1 MALSS
6 LRGVIAAVPTPV
18 TPEGEPDIAR
28 FMQHAS
34 WALANGCDALN
45 VLGTT
50 GEANSFSADQRKEV
64 MSAAALVLP
73 PYYYKGISDDGLF
86 AWFERLITATRAR
99 SGPIYLYNFPQLTGV
114 PFSVEFA
121 RRLKTAFP
129 DRIAGAKDSS
139 GDLAYASRL
148 AEIPDF
154 DVFPSSETSIAK
166 AASERYAG
174 CISASVSV
182 TAPLVGRF
190 WADPQN
196 GVLAAKVAEAR
207 TAIAAY
213 PLVSSVKHL
222 TAVIHGDP
230 SFERVLPPHLA
241 LTESPKCRRRRSP
254 GRSTSRGYY
263 DPFHASLSWL
273 SALPSCAAIASAA
286 CDNCRR
292 RGTSSPSRMPPS
304 RDPSSGTPTIVPALI
319 WSAMPSGV

>member
-18 TPEGEPDIAR
+18 TPEGDPDIAR
-28 FMQHAS
+28 FLRHAS

-45 VLGTT
+45 MLGTT

-64 MSAAALVLP
+64 MSAAAAGLDTSRLMVGTGTPDIATTIALTGYAYELGFAAALVLP
-73 PYYYKGISDDGLF
+73 PYYYKGVSDDGLF
-86 AWFERLITATRAR
+86 AWFERLILATRER

-148 AEIPDF
+148 AEILDF

-166 AASERYAG
+166 AASEGYAG

-196 GVLAAKVAEAR
+196 GALAAEVAEAR
-207 TAIAAY
+207 AAIAAY

-241 LTESPKCRRRRSP
+241 LTEAQK
-254 GRSTSRGYY
+254 
-263 DPFHASLSWL
+263 A
-273 SALPSCAAIASAA
+273 ALA
-286 CDNCRR
+286 
-292 RGTSSPSRMPPS
+292 GTIDVTR
-304 RDPSSGTPTIVPALI
+304 LL
-319 WSAMPSGV
+319 